1 MATFLLHDIADC
13 RVVKP
18 QVIAAFAD
26 IAMAIEGQFTRYSSV
41 VLTMLQQAG
50 DMNITTED
58 EEIIEYINSL
68 REAILEAYSGIIQ
81 VASVSLPMIFINL

>member
-1 MATFLLHDIADC
+1 VATFLLHDIADC

-81 VASVSLPMIFINL
+81 VASVSLLMIFINL

>member
-1 MATFLLHDIADC
+1 MLPSASTLDIC
-13 RVVKP
+13 RIVKP
-18 QVIAAFAD
+18 QVLAVFAD
-26 IAMAIEGQFTRYSSV
+26 IAMAIEVDFQRYAPL

-50 DMNITTED
+50 EVTITTTD

-81 VASVSLPMIFINL
+81 VVYSRTIFLILSRV